1 MTDTDDSLTRSR
13 TQRMSP
19 RPISPFAH
27 ALSPPRSPSPMPSLN
42 NVHAHANPNLS
53 LTLNRSDPL
62 PSPPQSRSSKSSG
75 SGPRLGGGVDSGRF
89 SSLARQLGED
99 LRAQTHQVPA
109 PSALPAMR
117 RALSDSTAQN
127 VPVQRGA
134 MTPGK
139 TKKGGNV
146 PGGPDKD
153 RLRALQD
160 ESRPRTAP
168 VKSVG
173 LGDITGMTGL
183 LETPAKGG
191 EYGSL
196 DKNGDVGGDAGG
208 EPSNVS
214 IRFHMRWSVNLR

>member
-1 MTDTDDSLTRSR
+1 MDDTLTR
-13 TQRMSP
+13 TLAQRMSP

-42 NVHAHANPNLS
+42 MHGKDADAHAHAHANPNLS

-99 LRAQTHQVPA
+99 LRAQTHASAQAPA
-109 PSALPAMR
+109 PSAPAPAMR
-117 RALSDSTAQN
+117 RALSDSTAHN

-134 MTPGK
+134 MTPGR

-146 PGGPDKD
+146 PGGPGKD

-160 ESRPRTAP
+160 ENCPRSAP
-168 VKSVG
+168 AGRTDG

-208 EPSNVS
+208 EQST
-214 IRFHMRWSVNLR
+214 IR